1 MLTLSHWWNQE
12 DRQTVSVIFCVWTP
26 DSRLWS
32 NPDMILDGCAFVLS
46 ETEQKGDEEGN
57 NTLNIARGTTEY
69 FLMGYLISVSDE
81 RMI

>member
-1 MLTLSHWWNQE
+1 
-12 DRQTVSVIFCVWTP
+12 
-26 DSRLWS
+26 
-32 NPDMILDGCAFVLS
+32 MILDGCAFVLS